1 MIAPSFWPK
10 AVEIF
15 GRYQAWILA
24 VVAGLY
30 LIDLAWMGGSYLLY
44 PGYLDHGEPSITVLS
59 WRLLDGVPAYPPFD
73 APGRVTNVYG
83 PLTYL
88 LNAFSHLIAGN
99 SMSTG
104 KAASVIAAVLV
115 PIFLFSD
122 HRRNGFSAGAVALVL
137 GAGFV
142 LFSIPLTLF
151 NRPDSALALL
161 VAGAVWT
168 RNASEPEAPEWGRTI
183 VIGILGGLAVSLK
196 IHAGIFFVP
205 VALVFFLER
214 GSGYR
219 SFFLSACVG
228 TGVGLAIALA
238 FFALPLFSLGD
249 YLSWFGP
256 LSGKPEPLHLL
267 TRLLRYSALY
277 VVPVVLLFALARSQ
291 RKKHERLCER
301 AYFGGYL
308 ACLAVAILLGSRP
321 GAGIHYMFPLF
332 PIAVDLILRHGQRA
346 AMRKD
351 IVWAGVGV
359 FAVIMLALGIPV
371 QKRFQ
376 HALHWDEAKQISA
389 DLTSIMA
396 ANPDKTIEMGLGE
409 NITRYYRTW
418 SRPVLAL
425 AGNPYTLD
433 MGIVMETAFLK
444 IPLTDDTLALIRG
457 CNTDLWL
464 VPKGERPFK
473 MIGYYGV
480 PVFDE
485 AFKEAFFSNYEKRE
499 SSVFYDLW
507 GCKRRNG

>member
-1 MIAPSFWPK
+1 MMAFSFRSK
-10 AVEIF
+10 VVEIF

-24 VVAGLY
+24 VVAGLC

-44 PGYLDHGEPSITVLS
+44 PGYLDHGEPSITVMS
-59 WRLLDGVPAYPPFD
+59 WQLLDGVPAYLPFD

-88 LNAFSHLIAGN
+88 LNAFSYLIAGN
-99 SMSTG
+99 SMSAG

-122 HRRNGFSAGAVALVL
+122 HRRNGFTAGAVALIL

-142 LFSIPLTLF
+142 LFTIHLTLF

-161 VAGAVWT
+161 VASAVWT
-168 RNASEPEAPEWGRTI
+168 RSASEPGTPEWGRTV

-196 IHAGIFFVP
+196 IHAAIFIAP
-205 VALVFFLER
+205 VALVFFMER
-214 GSGYR
+214 GNGYR
-219 SFFLSACVG
+219 PFFLSACVG
-228 TGVGLAIALA
+228 TGVGLAVALA
-238 FFALPLFSLGD
+238 PFASPLFSLGD
-249 YLSWFGP
+249 YLFWFGP
-256 LSGKPEPLHLL
+256 MSGKPEPLHLL
-267 TRLLRYSALY
+267 SRLLRYSPLY

-301 AYFGGYL
+301 VYFGAYL
-308 ACLAVAILLGSRP
+308 GCLAVAIILGSKP

-332 PIAVDLILRHGQRA
+332 PIAVDLILRHGRRA
-346 AMRKD
+346 AIRKD
-351 IVWAGVGV
+351 VIWAGVGV

-371 QKRFQ
+371 QKRF
-376 HALHWDEAKQISA
+376 HRALHWDEAEQIST
-389 DLTSIMA
+389 DLKNIMA
-396 ANPDKTIEMGLGE
+396 ANPDKTIEMGLGD
-409 NITRYYRTW
+409 NIAMYYRTW
-418 SRPVLAL
+418 YRPVLAL

-433 MGIVMETAFLK
+433 TGIVMETAFLK
-444 IPLTDDTLALIRG
+444 IPLTDATLALIRG

-464 VPKGERPFK
+464 VPKGERPFE
-473 MIGYYGV
+473 MIGYYAV

-499 SSVFYDLW
+499 SSAFFDLW
-507 GCKRRNG
+507 GCKN